1 MDSNRISHWLSI
13 GANLAV
19 LASIVF
25 LALEI
30 RQNTEMTRAQI
41 ILGRSQNNL
50 ALAESQF
57 NSEYIPGIIVKVANG
72 EELTPTEKYRYN
84 AHIRAVLRVYDNDL
98 QQYHQGLIGDHI
110 PQTVRVLVERFI
122 VSNPYGRDHWERS
135 KSSYSN
141 QFVKIAEDVIA
152 EKAKTDT
159 E

>member
-1 MDSNRISHWLSI
+1 MNSDKISRWLSI

-41 ILGRSQNNL
+41 TLGRSQNNV

-57 NSEYIPGIIVKVANG
+57 NSDYIPGIIVKVSNG
-72 EELTPTEKYRYN
+72 EELTRTEQYRLN

-98 QQYHQGLIGDHI
+98 QQYHQGLLGDHI
-110 PQTVRVLVERFI
+110 PQTVRVLVKRFI
-122 VSNPYGRDHWERS
+122 VNNPYGRDHWEAS
-135 KSSYSN
+135 KTSYSDH
-141 QFVKIAEDVIA
+141 FVEIAEEVIA
-152 EKAKTDT
+152 EHAGVDTD
-159 E
+159 

>member
-1 MDSNRISHWLSI
+1 MDSNRVSHWLSI

-41 ILGRSQNNL
+41 TLGRSQNNV

-72 EELTPTEKYRYN
+72 EALTPTEEYRYHT
-84 AHIRAVLRVYDNDL
+84 HIRAVFRVYDNDL
-98 QQYHQGLIGDHI
+98 QQYHQGLLGDHI
-110 PQTVRVLVERFI
+110 PATVRVLVERFI
-122 VSNPYGRDHWERS
+122 VNNPYGREHWKS
-135 KSSYSN
+135 AKSSYSK
-141 QFVKIAEDVIA
+141 QFVQLAEDVIS
-152 EKAKTDT
+152 EKTRTDR